1 MVLGEVN
8 QLAQRWFSWKGGA
21 EAGEKQR
28 ADNDQDE
35 NRDAERNQ
43 ERESQRGGRASL
55 RGTHALSQEQS
66 PLPRSQARPP
76 QLGPE
81 GGWGS
86 PGAARGAG
94 LGVLAEAPQLPA
106 PRPLG
111 AGVLC
116 RPSNTCGWGETR
128 GAPRPSPSPAGSN
141 KGAPARGRAQAA
153 PRTERESGA
162 RPAWERAGPAG
173 LWPTSAR
180 LPGVTGVPVE
190 VVAEARAPSKRGAKE
205 RGPEDSPQQGQQ
217 PHRPRGP
224 VWSGPARPGP
234 LCSRREKGT
243 KWRRGGARKGA
254 VCGDP

>member
-1 MVLGEVN
+1 MTEM
-8 QLAQRWFSWKGGA
+8 
-21 EAGEKQR
+21 ET
-28 ADNDQDE
+28 
-35 NRDAERNQ
+35 DAERNQ
-43 ERESQRGGRASL
+43 ERESRRGRPSEPE
-55 RGTHALSQEQS
+55 RD
-66 PLPRSQARPP
+66 PRSFTGVKPPPWLASPAAPAPAGGSVGITASSEGGGARSAGRGPSAPGSETPSGLGSSTRPP
-76 QLGPE
+76 
-81 GGWGS
+81 
-86 PGAARGAG
+86 
-94 LGVLAEAPQLPA
+94 
-106 PRPLG
+106 
-111 AGVLC
+111 
-116 RPSNTCGWGETR
+116 NTCGWGETR

-190 VVAEARAPSKRGAKE
+190 VVAEAGAPSERGAKE

-234 LCSRREKGT
+234 LCRRREKGT
-243 KWRRGGARKGA
+243 KWRRGGCGKGGGVRRPTGHA
-254 VCGDP
+254 PA